1 MSLLSRLSAWKR
13 NLFHKGEVE
22 ESLDEELTAF
32 VDLLSEEKQR
42 AGMSP
47 QEARRAALL
56 ETGGLDQLKEECR
69 DGRALH
75 WLDVLHQDLRYGLR
89 LLLRN
94 PGFAATVV
102 LTLGLGIGAT
112 TAIFSVVHATLL
124 RPLPYS
130 HPESLVYVMHNLGGY
145 GPMPFS
151 RPLEFNAWRDRNH
164 SLSQIAAY
172 IDTRVNVVGVGEAQR
187 MNCGIGTASF
197 FQLLGTRPEAGRLFL
212 PEEDKPGGAPVALL
226 SYALWRGRFGGD
238 PAAVGRTLTVDG
250 KRYIVAGILP
260 ASFRVPDR
268 YGFEYDLWLPFAT
281 TIQPEGVPPYLLRVV
296 GRLAPGVT
304 ASAAQA
310 ELDSILQSTLRRPRK
325 INALLVPWQQ
335 EIAGGVRTSLLVFL
349 GAVGF
354 LLLIACVNVAIL
366 LLSRA
371 AAREREVA
379 VRLALGAPRS
389 RIIRQLLTESLMMAL
404 SGAAVGLVL
413 AYWAK
418 DLLVNFLSKNLP
430 AMDPV
435 QLDYRVLA
443 FNLGLAVLTGLFFG
457 LAPALATATMRDRDG
472 LRESARGA
480 SESRVHYGFRNVL
493 IVTQVATAIT
503 LTIGAGLLVKS
514 FLRLRGL
521 DMGFRSDRVLT
532 LTVNLT
538 PADYPDS
545 ARQIQFFQRALQNI
559 QSLGG
564 VESAAANY
572 CLPLGNTRWSV
583 GKLKVEGRPDPL
595 DSTDMEVISTGYFHT
610 MQIPWKVGRD
620 FTEQDK
626 SGSPSV
632 AIVNETFA
640 RRFCP
645 EGRCLGRRIEH
656 WKDSSQWMTIVG
668 VAGDTRASMERPVA
682 PVLFV
687 PYLQGDAASMTL
699 VIRTSGEPM
708 SIAAAVRAQ
717 LAAIDR
723 RQPPSDVM
731 SLDDLRGEWIAH
743 RRASMLLLSA
753 FALLAL
759 VLGSIG
765 IYGVVAYNA
774 NRRTHEIGIRMAL
787 GARERDVLSLITRR
801 TLVLIA
807 MGELA
812 GLGAALALNRVLKTL
827 VVEIAT
833 TDTVT
838 YAAACLLWTM
848 VALLACY
855 LPARRSARMEPML
868 ALHCE

>member
-1 MSLLSRLSAWKR
+1 MSLFARLTAWKR
-13 NLFHKGEVE
+13 NLFHKSEVE
-22 ESLDEELTAF
+22 QSLDEELTAF
-32 VDLLSEEKQR
+32 VDLLTEEKQR
-42 AGMSP
+42 AGMEP
-47 QEARRAALL
+47 REARRAALL
-56 ETGGLDQLKEECR
+56 EAGGLDQLKEECR
-69 DGRALH
+69 DSRALH

-112 TAIFSVVHATLL
+112 TSIFSVVHATLL

-151 RPLEFNAWRDRNH
+151 RPPEYDAWRDHNH

-172 IDTRVNVVGVGEAQR
+172 IDTRVNVVGLGEAQR
-187 MNCGIGTASF
+187 LNCGIGTASF

-238 PAAVGRTLTVDG
+238 PAAVGRTVTVDG
-250 KRYIVAGILP
+250 KRYTIAGILP

-268 YGFEYDLWLPFAT
+268 YGFEYDLWLPFSAS
-281 TIQPEGVPPYLLRVV
+281 IQPEGAPPYMLRVV

-304 ASAAQA
+304 VPAAQA
-310 ELDSILQSTLRRPRK
+310 ELDSILQTTLRRPRK

-389 RIIRQLLTESLMMAL
+389 RILRQLLTESLMMAL
-404 SGAAVGLVL
+404 SGAAAGLVL

-443 FNLGLAVLTGLFFG
+443 FTLGLAVLTGIFFG
-457 LAPALATATMRDRDG
+457 LAPALQTARMRDKDG

-480 SESRVHYGFRNVL
+480 TESRAHHGFRNIL

-521 DMGFRSDRVLT
+521 DLGFHSDRVLT

-538 PADYPDS
+538 PTDYPDA
-545 ARQIQFFQRALQNI
+545 ARQVQFFQRALQNI
-559 QSLGG
+559 KGLGG

-572 CLPLGNTRWSV
+572 CLPLGYMRWSV
-583 GKLKVEGRPDPL
+583 SKFKLEGRTEPV
-595 DSTDMEVISTGYFHT
+595 DSADLEVISTGYFGT
-610 MQIPWKVGRD
+610 MQIPWRAGRD
-620 FTEQDK
+620 FTEQDRA
-626 SGSPSV
+626 GAPVV

-645 EGRCLGRRIEH
+645 EGRCLGRRVEH
-656 WKDSSQWMTIVG
+656 WKDPNQWMTIVG
-668 VAGDTRASMERPVA
+668 VAGDTRASMERPVE

-687 PYLQGDAASMTL
+687 PYLQGEAPSMTL
-699 VIRTSGEPM
+699 VIRTAGEPM
-708 SIAAAVRAQ
+708 TMAAAVRAQ

-723 RQPPSDVM
+723 NQPPSDVM
-731 SLDDLRGEWIAH
+731 SLDDLRGQWIAG
-743 RRASMLLLSA
+743 RRASMLLLAA

-759 VLGSIG
+759 VLGCIG
-765 IYGVVAYNA
+765 IYGVVAYSA

-787 GARERDVLSLITRR
+787 GARESDVLTLITRQ
-801 TLVLIA
+801 TLALIA
-807 MGELA
+807 LGELV
-812 GLGAALALNRVLKTL
+812 GLGAALALNRVLETL
-827 VVEIAT
+827 VVGIPT
-833 TDTVT
+833 TDPLT
-838 YAAACLLWTM
+838 YLGACLLWTT

-855 LPARRSARMEPML
+855 VPARRGAQVEPMM